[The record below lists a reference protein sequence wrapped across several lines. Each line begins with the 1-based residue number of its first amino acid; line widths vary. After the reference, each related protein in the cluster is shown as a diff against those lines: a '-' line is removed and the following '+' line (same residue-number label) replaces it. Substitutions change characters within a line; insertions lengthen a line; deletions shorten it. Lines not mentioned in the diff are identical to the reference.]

1 MILEQ
6 EAALTPSKMKK
17 RLSTFKE
24 SFKFKKIFLKIFLV
38 EAVFFSLIYFLWI
51 LVTKF
56 IAYKNA
62 MFSPGQTT
70 EQIKEFMVTAPP
82 EELSAFLSQI
92 KGYFFSVFGS
102 FILFVILAILLF
114 ALSQGLIWHL
124 IRGKKLTKK
133 YYWRWLGLA
142 LVFGIFFGVTF
153 FVYLF
158 IKFIIILLIQ
168 SHVNWISPVSQT
180 LNLIY
185 LLAVLFIFFLASY
198 HLADSGKVFKSI
210 GEGFMAIKHKFGGIA
225 WGYLFSLL
233 VAGAL
238 TLVLYLVFRYV
249 ASLQLYLGDFNA
261 VISLLFLA
269 WLRLY
274 LVKVLA

>member
-1 MILEQ
+1 
-6 EAALTPSKMKK
+6 MKK
-17 RLSTFKE
+17 HLLTFKE
-24 SFKFKKIFLKIFLV
+24 SFKFKKIFLKIFLI
-38 EAVFFSLIYFLWI
+38 EAIFFSLIYFLWV

-56 IAYKNA
+56 ITYKNA
-62 MFSPGQTT
+62 TFSPGQTT
-70 EQIKEFMVTAPP
+70 DQIKEFLVTAPP
-82 EELSAFLSQI
+82 EELSVFLSHL
-92 KGYFFSVFGS
+92 KSYFFSVFGS
-102 FILFVILAILLF
+102 FILFVVLAILLF

-124 IRGKKLTKK
+124 IKGKKLTLKH
-133 YYWRWLGLA
+133 YSRWLGLISI
-142 LVFGIFFGVTF
+142 FGFFFLATF

-168 SHVNWISPVSQT
+168 SHANWVSPVSQIM
-180 LNLIY
+180 NLIY

-210 GEGFMAIKHKFGGIA
+210 GEGFMAIKHKFSGIS
-225 WGYLFSLL
+225 WSYLFSLL
-233 VAGAL
+233 LAVAM

-249 ASLQLYLGDFNA
+249 LAVQPYVNYFNA

-274 LVKVLA
+274 LVKVLS